1 MGKMDEMKDKAKDAA
16 GQHGDKID
24 QGMDKAGDMAK
35 EKTPDQHDEKIDQG
49 VERGK
54 QAAEDFGG

>member
-1 MGKMDEMKDKAKDAA
+1 MGMMDEMKDKAKDAA

-24 QGMDKAGDMAK
+24 EGMDKAGQAAK
-35 EKTPDQHDEKIDQG
+35 DKTGGKHDEQIDQG

-54 QAAEDFGG
+54 EAAEDFGR

>member
-1 MGKMDEMKDKAKDAA
+1 MGMMDEMKDKAQDAA

-24 QGMDKAGDMAK
+24 EGFDRAGTAAK
-35 EKTPDQHDEKIDQG
+35 EKTGGKQDDKIDQG

-54 QAAEDFGG
+54 DAAKDFGR

>member
-1 MGKMDEMKDKAKDAA
+1 MGMMDEIKDKAQDAA

-24 QGMDKAGDMAK
+24 EGFDKAGAAAK
-35 EKTPDQHDEKIDQG
+35 EKTGGKQDDKIDQG

-54 QAAEDFGG
+54 DAAKDFGR

>member
-1 MGKMDEMKDKAKDAA
+1 MGKMDEMKDKAKEATD
-16 GQHGDKID
+16 QHGDKID

-35 EKTPDQHDEKIDQG
+35 EKAPDQHDDKIDQG

-54 QAAEDFGG
+54 QAVEDFGQ